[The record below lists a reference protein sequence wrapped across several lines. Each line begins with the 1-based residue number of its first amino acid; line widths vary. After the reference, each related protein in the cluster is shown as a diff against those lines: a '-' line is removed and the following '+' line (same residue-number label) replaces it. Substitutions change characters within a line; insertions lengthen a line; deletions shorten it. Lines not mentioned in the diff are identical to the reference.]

1 MNATRKEKKMR
12 KLIAVTALAA
22 ALAACGGGSAGLHDP
37 VALGHA
43 LAAQGPWDKSLN
55 ARATCTE
62 LDGGTFTCT
71 LKFDHSI
78 TLLGQTYV
86 EGTESHILHARV
98 SEDGRSAEVTSPDD
112 YFDTYEVTQ
121 K

>member
-1 MNATRKEKKMR
+1 MR
-12 KLIAVTALAA
+12 KLIAVAALAA
-22 ALAACGGGSAGLHDP
+22 ALTACGGSTPTGLHDP

-43 LAAQGPWDKSLN
+43 LGAQGPWDKSLN

-98 SEDGRSAEVTSPDD
+98 STDGHSAEVTSPDD